1 MRLVIKHD
9 GASLDGAPRVARA
22 AATVAAA
29 ARAKRPA
36 RAGART
42 GTIAVC
48 AAVGGTTD
56 SLVAMVR
63 RAERRDLE
71 GTRSAA
77 SAIAE
82 AHRGIAR
89 RLLRE
94 EGARK
99 RLLSELDGEAGELAA
114 LADGLAR
121 IGEVTRRSA
130 DHLLS
135 FGERLAVRLLAHALA
150 AEGTPAVALTGGEA
164 GILTDSGFGEARPL
178 MDTTR
183 HRVARALGPR
193 LEAGTVPVVGGFAA
207 VDQHGRTTT
216 MGRGG
221 SDYTATV
228 IAACV
233 DADEVWMVGERGG
246 LMSADPRIV
255 RDAAPVPSVS
265 HVEAMEMSTFG
276 ERQLHPRAL
285 EPLLGTRI
293 RMTIAR
299 PAPAPPRRAP
309 AARML
314 DMGTATRVGPTS
326 AKTIKCASTL
336 RHNAL
341 IDVRGGAMVGEPGTA
356 ARIFGAL
363 AEEGVNVMM
372 ISQNPSESSI
382 TIVVRRDSLDRA
394 VRTLELGRAGGTI
407 KGLDVVPNVAIV
419 ALVGSGM
426 RGTIGVAAR
435 ALGAVSRRR
444 VNILMIT
451 QGSSE
456 LNLAFAV
463 KESDSAAAAR
473 ALHSEF
479 SLGRQGAGR
488 K

>member
-9 GASLDGAPRVARA
+9 GASLDGAPAVSRA
-22 AATVAAA
+22 AATLAAA
-29 ARAKRPA
+29 ARA
-36 RAGART
+36 RASSVV
-42 GTIAVC
+42 AVC
-48 AAVGGTTD
+48 AALGGTTD
-56 SLVAMVR
+56 ALVDAVG
-63 RAERRDLE
+63 RAGRRDLA
-71 GTRSAA
+71 GVRAA
-77 SAIAE
+77 VSRIAE
-82 AHRGIAR
+82 SHRAIAR
-89 RLLRE
+89 RALRE
-94 EGARK
+94 EAARAA
-99 RLLSELDGEAGELAA
+99 LLSELDAEAGELAA
-114 LADGLAR
+114 TAEGLAR
-121 IGEVTRRSA
+121 LGEATPRST
-130 DHLLS
+130 DLVLS
-135 FGERLAVRLLAHALA
+135 FGERLAARVLAHALA
-150 AEGTPAVALTGGEA
+150 AEGVPAAALTGGEA
-164 GILTDSGFGEARPL
+164 GILTDSNFGEARPL

-207 VDQHGRTTT
+207 ADQHGRTTT

-233 DADEVWMVGERGG
+233 GADEVWMVNGAGG

-255 RDAAPVPSVS
+255 RDAAPVPRVS
-265 HVEAMEMSTFG
+265 YVEAMEMSTFG
-276 ERQLHPRAL
+276 ARHLHPRTF
-285 EPLLGTRI
+285 EPLLGTRV
-293 RMTIAR
+293 RMVIAR
-299 PAPAPPRRAP
+299 PAPAPAPRAP

-314 DMGTATRVGPTS
+314 DMGSATRAGPSS

-363 AEEGVNVMM
+363 AAEGVNIMM

-382 TIVVRRDSLDRA
+382 TMVVRRDALDRA
-394 VRTLELGRAGGTI
+394 VRTLELGRAGGAP
-407 KGLDVVPNVAIV
+407 KGIDVVPSVAIV
-419 ALVGSGM
+419 ALIGSGM
-426 RGTIGVAAR
+426 KGTIGVAAR
-435 ALGAVSRRR
+435 ALGAVSKRR

-463 KESDSAAAAR
+463 KESDSAAAVR

-479 SLGRQGAGR
+479 SLGRQGVKR